1 MQTMGIQKGL
11 PPEMFGE
18 LLSQLFNISRQEN
31 LRLDEIPGQLRQK
44 LNEIETIEARL
55 THSNVTTENINSY
68 LSLKDSLAAIG
79 IHDIDIDGIV
89 NLVRT
94 LKEQGFDANKLVRMA
109 SSIIPLE
116 DREEVIRNQL
126 DNLQNSLSKWNHLI
140 PLLQAI
146 IDVSAGSIAPS
157 GLQLLFNCI
166 KFRATVDKL
175 STEAAAQRVV
185 FELEQQHTINGFE
198 REIEAKRLKI
208 QSLENVMEKL
218 NEDWTKKLQAIDAL
232 IERGVREGHIIV
244 FNTFFSGN
252 QNKINL
258 PTFIADLNTYGSHRR
273 LLSGLDEE
281 IKVKTE
287 YRDYLDACT
296 TSLYQEQV
304 RLQQKINSTKIKLDL
319 TQKEAANKVAGNK
332 SPVANTVLSGKS
344 TTNTTPKTN
353 SVEAGKNDKQ
363 PKGEPVPTNWNDTTS
378 QKLPGES
385 GKD

>member
-1 MQTMGIQKGL
+1 
-11 PPEMFGE
+11 
-18 LLSQLFNISRQEN
+18 
-31 LRLDEIPGQLRQK
+31 
-44 LNEIETIEARL
+44 
-55 THSNVTTENINSY
+55 
-68 LSLKDSLAAIG
+68 LKDSLAAIG
-79 IHDIDIDGIV
+79 IHDIDIDGLV

-94 LKEQGFDANKLVRMA
+94 LKEQGFDANRLVRIA

-116 DREEVIRNQL
+116 DREEVVRNQL
-126 DNLQNSLSKWNHLI
+126 NNVQNSLSKWNHLI
-140 PLLQAI
+140 PLIQAI
-146 IDVSAGSIAPS
+146 IDASAGSIAPS
-157 GLQLLFNCI
+157 VLQMLFNCI
-166 KFRATVDKL
+166 KYRAAVDKV
-175 STEAAAQRVV
+175 STEVAAQRVM
-185 FELEQQHTINGFE
+185 FEIEQQHMIDGFE
-198 REIEAKRLKI
+198 REIEAKKLKI
-208 QSLENVMEKL
+208 QSLENEREKL
-218 NEDWTKKLQAIDAL
+218 NENWTKKLQAIDAVTHL
-232 IERGVREGHIIV
+232 NERGVREGHIIV

-252 QNKINL
+252 QSKINL

-332 SPVANTVLSGKS
+332 SPGANTVLSGKS

-363 PKGEPVPTNWNDTTS
+363 PKGEPVPTNWNDTKS